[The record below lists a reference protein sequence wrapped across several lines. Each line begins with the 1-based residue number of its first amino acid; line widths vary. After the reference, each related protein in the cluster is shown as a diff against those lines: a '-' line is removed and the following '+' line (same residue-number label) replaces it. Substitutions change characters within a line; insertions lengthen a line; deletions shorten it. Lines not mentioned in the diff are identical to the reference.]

1 MAVFHHHTMNPTHT
15 GAIHSLEIT
24 GDQARWKLAIPRAS
38 GTVDYRFRATGR
50 EIVQQLQGTT
60 RGQQVAVSAQ
70 MANGSAP
77 GESLFVTA
85 LRCD

>member
-1 MAVFHHHTMNPTHT
+1 MNPTHT

-38 GTVDYRFRATGR
+38 GTVDYRFRATSR
-50 EIVQQLQGTT
+50 QIVEQLQGATW
-60 RGQQVAVSAQ
+60 GQQVAVSAG

-85 LRCD
+85 LCVEL